1 MSTPDAALR
10 FAAHAADTRFDDL
23 SPQAVE
29 RAKVFILDTIGVG
42 IAGATAQ
49 GSAGVLAAAS
59 RWGGGEAASVWGT
72 AHRLPPAQAA
82 LVNAFQVHGQEYDA
96 LHEAAVLHA
105 PATLLPALLAEAES
119 RGGVSGRA
127 LITAFCVGVD
137 VACGLGLASKKG
149 LRFFRPATSGGFGA
163 VAGVAHLRGF
173 DAEKTRAAFGHQLGQ
188 VSGTM
193 QAHTEGSPVLPMQV
207 GVNAR
212 AAVASC
218 DLAEAGLTSLRDVF
232 EGPYGYLP
240 MFEGE
245 FDLAPILASLGRV
258 WRVTELSHKPYPSG
272 RATHGGIEGLMRLR
286 TEYGFAADEVEQVT
300 VIGPQL
306 ICRLVDRPPLPSA
319 GPSYARL
326 CMPFALAK
334 VLQHGAPDLSHY
346 RDDALSD
353 PVTFALAQR
362 VRMVRD
368 ANPDPNT
375 FAPQRVEVRL
385 AGGRTVGCDL
395 PDLLASPA
403 RPLSRED
410 ALAKVRRCLAFA
422 ALPGACEPDAMV
434 ARVEALERVA
444 DVRELLP
451 PR

>member
-1 MSTPDAALR
+1 MSRADAALR
-10 FAAHAADTRFDDL
+10 FARHAAETRYEDL
-23 SPQAVE
+23 SPQAIE

-49 GSAGVLAAAS
+49 GSDAVFGAAS
-59 RWGGGEAASVWGT
+59 RWGEGRGAAIWGT

-105 PATLLPALLAEAES
+105 PATLLPALLAEADS
-119 RGGVSGRA
+119 CGGISGRR

-137 VACGLGLASKKG
+137 VACGLGLAAQRG

-173 DAEKTRAAFGHQLGQ
+173 DAEQTLAAFGHQLGQ

-212 AAVASC
+212 AAIASC

-240 MFEGE
+240 MFEG
-245 FDLAPILASLGRV
+245 DHDVAPSVESLGHV

-286 TEYGFAADEVEQVT
+286 AEHGFAAEEVEEVT

-306 ICRLVDRPPLPSA
+306 ICRLVDRPPLASP

-346 RDDALSD
+346 RGAALSD

-368 ANPDPNT
+368 GNPDPNL

-385 AGGRTVGCDL
+385 SAGRTLGCDL
-395 PDLLASPA
+395 PDLLASPT
-403 RPLSRED
+403 RPLPQK
-410 ALAKVRRCLAFA
+410 AAHAKFHRCLEFA
-422 ALPGACEPDAMV
+422 AAPRPGLAGQLAPLI
-434 ARVEALERVA
+434 EALETVA
-444 DVRELLP
+444 DVRDLMAT
-451 PR
+451 